1 MRSRSAARLPIMVIN
16 MIELSLKVKISYKQL
31 QSILLT
37 LMLIFN

>member
-1 MRSRSAARLPIMVIN
+1 MVIN

-37 LMLIFN
+37 LMLFFN